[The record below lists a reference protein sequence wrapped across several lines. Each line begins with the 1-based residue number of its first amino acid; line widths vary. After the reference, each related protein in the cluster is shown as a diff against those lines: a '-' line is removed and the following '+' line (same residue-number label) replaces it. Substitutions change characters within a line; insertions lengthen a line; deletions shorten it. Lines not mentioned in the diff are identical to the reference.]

1 MLEVI
6 LFRFLTF
13 SDCQKANA
21 YRACRYLLS
30 SRNTSSTCGQQ
41 LFQQSLFYVFMILIS
56 FQATGNRRKGLIQL
70 RRHLLA
76 MHDVFSGKYFIS
88 NQQQGIAASS
98 HHRIQVL
105 STQRKVASCVISEA
119 LFLCFSV
126 PCRHFP
132 LFLEISPNSLFFPFK
147 YSIPTYFL
155 TMIMYSFFFKIK
167 NYDFIIT
174 FKSGCW
180 ILQEYVIRFIFLLIF
195 FIATVKLWEVYF

>member
-41 LFQQSLFYVFMILIS
+41 LFQQSLFHVFMILIS
-56 FQATGNRRKGLIQL
+56 FQTTGNRRKGLIQL

-76 MHDVFSGKYFIS
+76 MHDVFSGQYFIS

-105 STQRKVASCVISEA
+105 STRRKVASCVISEA
-119 LFLCFSV
+119 LYSV
-126 PCRHFP
+126 FFCTLQAFP
-132 LFLEISPNSLFFPFK
+132 LVSTNQPQF
-147 YSIPTYFL
+147 
-155 TMIMYSFFFKIK
+155 
-167 NYDFIIT
+167 
-174 FKSGCW
+174 
-180 ILQEYVIRFIFLLIF
+180 FIFPL
-195 FIATVKLWEVYF
+195 